1 MVLLSCEDK
10 NLSNPDQFVDFS
22 SVNSILVE
30 PASDVTIG
38 LAYPATQNVS
48 LSINILSDTLQ
59 YGVHFTTV
67 PAAVNNQILLSIPQD
82 SSHVSFRVVLDQDS
96 LFSGTEKI
104 SFSISSTENALVG
117 VNKTHHLTIPRVVSK
132 QKTIEL
138 LSVQDSETIFV
149 DFSENE
155 ISHAPDKGWVLGF
168 LNGTTNGVL
177 LNPAVRT
184 TAFQTSFTDFAQVN
198 LALVNSQIVSLIP
211 DLINSALGDS
221 LIDNPDGSKTVF
233 GQIYADSTLSKV
245 FLVANLN
252 NRETKDWYKVKVTAR
267 NSGYSVQYAKLSES
281 TKRTI
286 QVAKTANYNLSYLSL
301 DENKVVDSPE
311 PRSKNWDI
319 SFGPSTVITSTQTIG
334 VINNFVSLNY
344 IGGTTATIISPE
356 QGLSFESYKY
366 QNIVDSTLTSTKN
379 TIGINY
385 HRGNFF
391 IIKDPEGYHY
401 KLRFITEAT
410 KRKIEYVLLR
420 STD

>member
-10 NLSNPDQFVDFS
+10 NLSNPDQFLDFGT
-22 SVNSILVE
+22 VNSTLVE

-38 LAYPATQNVS
+38 LAYPATQNVTIA
-48 LSINILSDTLQ
+48 INILSDTLQ
-59 YGVHFTTV
+59 YGVHFTTL

-82 SSHVSFRVVLDQDS
+82 SSHVTFRVVLAQDS

-104 SFSISSTENALVG
+104 SFSISSSQNALVG
-117 VNKTHHLTIPRVVSK
+117 VNKTHNLTIPRVVSK

-138 LSVQDSETIFV
+138 PTVQDSETIFV
-149 DFSENE
+149 NFSENE
-155 ISHAPDKGWVLGF
+155 ISHAPDKGWTLAF
-168 LNGTTNGVL
+168 LNGTTNGVI
-177 LNPAVRT
+177 LNPALGT
-184 TAFQTSFTDFAQVN
+184 TAFQTSFTDLAQVN
-198 LALVNSQIVSLIP
+198 LALVNSQIGSLIP

-233 GQIYADSTLSKV
+233 GQINTDSTLSKV

-281 TKRTI
+281 TKKTI

-311 PRSKNWDI
+311 PSSKKWDI
-319 SFGPSTVITSTQTIG
+319 SFGPSTVITSTQTTA
-334 VINNFVSLNY
+334 VISGFVSLNY
-344 IGGTTATIISPE
+344 IGGATATTISPA

-366 QNIVDSTLTSTKN
+366 ENIVDSTLTSKRN
-379 TIGINY
+379 TIGLNW
-385 HRGNFF
+385 RSANFY

-401 KLRFITEAT
+401 KLRFIMEAA
-410 KRKIEYVLLR
+410 KPKIEYILLR
-420 STD
+420 AAD